1 MKTKCSWGQSHNVAP
16 LAPFQKKAFLSPS
29 VWARREHI
37 WKLSLKESLLICIEN
52 YQGVPCSHRQ
62 SRNRMMNRFI
72 IVKIT
77 PYAINGKSM
86 VFLFKKVFPLTS
98 LGHSFERRAYC
109 FVLKA
114 ARVFPIRI
122 LLAKS
127 SKWRKYLK
135 KLNNCTSQL
144 FFYADC
150 LFCPYNL
157 RRTGRISSGIFIL
170 PVK

>member
-1 MKTKCSWGQSHNVAP
+1 MAP

-29 VWARREHI
+29 VWARREYI
-37 WKLSLKESLLICIEN
+37 WKLSLKESLLICFEN
-52 YQGVPCSHRQ
+52 YQGVLCSHRQ
-62 SRNRMMNRFI
+62 SRNRMMNSFI

-77 PYAINGKSM
+77 PYALNGKSM
-86 VFLFKKVFPLTS
+86 LVLFKKVFPLTS
-98 LGHSFERRAYC
+98 LGHSFERTAYF

-135 KLNNCTSQL
+135 NLNNCASQL

-150 LFCPYNL
+150 LFFP
-157 RRTGRISSGIFIL
+157 
-170 PVK
+170 